1 MTPIDI
7 FYITASIGIVLLVA
21 VLVPTLA
28 QIRRTARKAEETL
41 AAINREVEP
50 LLAKVTETSCELQ
63 LLTVSLNEKVEQAD
77 SIIATLQQTGET
89 LLSTA
94 NLVKK
99 TVTPVIAQIGGISAG
114 VAAFTSFFKKNE
126 PPPERRYFDE

>member
-1 MTPIDI
+1 MTPSDI
-7 FYITASIGIVLLVA
+7 FHITASIGIVLFVA

-41 AAINREVEP
+41 EAINREIEP
-50 LLAKVTETSCELQ
+50 LLAKATETSSELQ